1 MEKFQRRKIIIR
13 FLICTILFAS
23 MIWGIL
29 VWNNTHI
36 SQLNISAYAVYRTGT
51 DGYEMHIDS
60 ANCSKDNISTTKDYI
75 TISGWVANKNESIDR
90 VTIDVILIDTK
101 ANIAYAIPTTI
112 QERTDIAEYFGLN
125 NLKWSG
131 FAIKIPY
138 GNKIDTEKSNY
149 EIAALLKIND
159 NNAVVVDSGKNT
171 EDFKTNEK

>member
-1 MEKFQRRKIIIR
+1 M
-13 FLICTILFAS
+13 FAS

-90 VTIDVILIDTK
+90 
-101 ANIAYAIPTTI
+101 A
-112 QERTDIAEYFGLN
+112 
-125 NLKWSG
+125 
-131 FAIKIPY
+131 
-138 GNKIDTEKSNY
+138 
-149 EIAALLKIND
+149 
-159 NNAVVVDSGKNT
+159 
-171 EDFKTNEK
+171 